1 MTFDFGGV
9 SVAVGVGSVAAAQEV
24 VVFAAAVHLRH
35 HALLD
40 VVEAGDSG
48 LGLEG
53 VGAMFRPCLFLF
65 FVLLLNE
72 ITYVHVHIHDHDVVG
87 CCWGGRS
94 FVVRCRWWVSSCKFT
109 GLPASTLSNPP
120 M

>member
-9 SVAVGVGSVAAAQEV
+9 SVAVGSVAAAQEV

-40 VVEAGDSG
+40 VVEADDSG

-72 ITYVHVHIHDHDVVG
+72 IMFMFMIMLLVVVG
-87 CCWGGRS
+87 
-94 FVVRCRWWVSSCKFT
+94 VVVVLPVVFQVASSRACLQAT
-109 GLPASTLSNPP
+109 PIVMA
-120 M
+120 

>member
-9 SVAVGVGSVAAAQEV
+9 PVAVGSVAAAQEV

-40 VVEAGDSG
+40 VVEADDSG

-72 ITYVHVHIHDHDVVG
+72 ITYVHVHIHADHDVVG
-87 CCWGGRS
+87 CCWLLGS
-94 FVVRCRWWVSSCKFT
+94 FLRRALPVVGFKLQVHGPACKQ
-109 GLPASTLSNPP
+109 PP
-120 M
+120 NVMA